1 LTKMEAKRSRC
12 YGKYY
17 RDPRPIPRPK
27 AHIRMV
33 RLEVTLTAGIVKAT
47 SSIKASIDLEKLGD
61 EEPGENYRD
70 DSCTECQNAGPT
82 ECGHS
87 AL

>member
-1 LTKMEAKRSRC
+1 MEAERSRC
-12 YGKYY
+12 YRKYY

-27 AHIRMV
+27 AHIRMI

-47 SSIKASIDLEKLGD
+47 SSIKAPIDLEKLGD
-61 EEPGENYRD
+61 EEPSENYRE
-70 DSCTECQNAGPT
+70 DSCAERQNAGLT
-82 ECGHS
+82 GHGHS

>member
-1 LTKMEAKRSRC
+1 MEAERSRC

-27 AHIRMV
+27 AHIRMI

-61 EEPGENYRD
+61 EEPGESYRE
-70 DSCTECQNAGPT
+70 DSCAERQNAGPT